1 MNLQQHNLNHKN
13 ILIDD
18 SCKETNTLGQ
28 VQTRM
33 HRDKIQST
41 VAQTEVSQNNKSWSN
56 KNRWLHLRSDVV
68 NKTLLRAVK
77 RFYSNRF
84 KIMQKSIVKN
94 KSKNASKPDIL
105 DVMTQFWQEQFEC
118 LKLKVDYRLLAQFM
132 ILFLNIK
139 TKSVHKLGKL
149 ISSRAKNTLDCA
161 RKYSIEK
168 FKELQKW
175 RELKILIV
183 KIYDYDLE
191 EIFSQAKT
199 MEMNRDR
206 YIEAIEDLIDIYS

>member
-1 MNLQQHNLNHKN
+1 
-13 ILIDD
+13 
-18 SCKETNTLGQ
+18 
-28 VQTRM
+28 M
-33 HRDKIQST
+33 HRQKIQST
-41 VAQTEVSQNNKSWSN
+41 VIQTEVSPNNKSWKN

-84 KIMQKSIVKN
+84 KIMQRSTVKK
-94 KSKNASKPDIL
+94 KSKNANKPDIL
-105 DVMTQFWQEQFEC
+105 DVMTQFWHEQFEC
-118 LKLKVDYRLLAQFM
+118 LKLKADYKLLAQFM
-132 ILFLNIK
+132 MLFLNIK
-139 TKSVHKLGKL
+139 TKSTHKFGKL
-149 ISSRAKNTLDCA
+149 ISNRAKNTLDCA